1 METIA
6 KLFESINK
14 LDRREVDSS
23 FLEMIVRDC
32 EAFSK
37 QLNPLIVTTSEADHL
52 KFKGLFSPDWV
63 VQPLSSFSELSD
75 SHFRLVDRCK
85 LLITF
90 TKATQLIPFKLSQL
104 MHYSDINGIPVLVV
118 ITGTDRVA
126 SVDDINIPGQLGSVM
141 PKNNFSW
148 LDANEYEGMDILKQS
163 IMHFVGR
170 VDQNRRSRDLTS
182 SRKAQLKPLLNI
194 SLDRLVKYQKKMH
207 EFIQITDGFRKKD
220 ILLERSKLESIENS
234 FRQITDNVKQIDP
247 EGIVGSLA
255 DRNPQQML
263 NESLEQTKQALIKA
277 LGDHSED
284 IVVVCAGTCKT
295 INEQNQHRLK
305 RMADEAQDKF
315 DFRIE
320 IPPTL
325 DRLDFVKIYD
335 AFIKSVEDIISED
348 ITVPI
353 YLIWMA
359 KYKDVTDYLPSKKK
373 NKDLNSR
380 TGADDNPDKETQ
392 KKENDESEDSHI
404 KDELAKIFN
413 VLPSQLLQSRLPEVI
428 RVSLDDIIDRIDRQI
443 KSAMMKM
450 SDELEEFIVRNYAQ
464 ISRDIMKEKH
474 AIETRIHKLTRVLDE
489 IK

>member
-1 METIA
+1 
-6 KLFESINK
+6 
-14 LDRREVDSS
+14 
-23 FLEMIVRDC
+23 
-32 EAFSK
+32 
-37 QLNPLIVTTSEADHL
+37 
-52 KFKGLFSPDWV
+52 
-63 VQPLSSFSELSD
+63 
-75 SHFRLVDRCK
+75 
-85 LLITF
+85 
-90 TKATQLIPFKLSQL
+90 

-295 INEQNQHRLK
+295 INEQNQH
-305 RMADEAQDKF
+305 
-315 DFRIE
+315 
-320 IPPTL
+320 
-325 DRLDFVKIYD
+325 
-335 AFIKSVEDIISED
+335 
-348 ITVPI
+348 
-353 YLIWMA
+353 
-359 KYKDVTDYLPSKKK
+359 
-373 NKDLNSR
+373 
-380 TGADDNPDKETQ
+380 
-392 KKENDESEDSHI
+392 
-404 KDELAKIFN
+404 
-413 VLPSQLLQSRLPEVI
+413 
-428 RVSLDDIIDRIDRQI
+428 
-443 KSAMMKM
+443 
-450 SDELEEFIVRNYAQ
+450 
-464 ISRDIMKEKH
+464 
-474 AIETRIHKLTRVLDE
+474 
-489 IK
+489 